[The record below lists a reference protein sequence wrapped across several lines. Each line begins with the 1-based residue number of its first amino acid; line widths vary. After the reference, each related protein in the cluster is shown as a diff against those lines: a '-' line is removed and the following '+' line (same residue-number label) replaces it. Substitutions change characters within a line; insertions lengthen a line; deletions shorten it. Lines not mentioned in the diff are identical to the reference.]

1 MGMIK
6 AKHRWTGHFV
16 SDKKKKRKDNNDS
29 EDSIELEVTTCPYCG
44 AKLMLFDSK
53 TKICGNCRKKI

>member
-1 MGMIK
+1 
-6 AKHRWTGHFV
+6 V
-16 SDKKKKRKDNNDS
+16 SDSDTKRKDNNDS

-53 TKICGNCRKKI
+53 AKICGNCRKKL